1 MALPGWRLGV
11 AACSTCRLALA
22 PVDQEAGRD
31 SVAVP
36 EGLEGVLAASA
47 PEAVV
52 LTVGG
57 IIQHTCAAEGSCC
70 AHIPCGPSRQ

>member
-1 MALPGWRLGV
+1 MPVWRLGV
-11 AACSTCRLALA
+11 AACSMRRLALT
-22 PVDQEAGRD
+22 PVDQEVGRD
-31 SVAVP
+31 SEAAP

-57 IIQHTCAAEGSCC
+57 MIQHTCATQGSC
-70 AHIPCGPSRQ
+70 HTHPQ